1 VTGPL
6 AWLLLSALAL
16 LAPPADHG
24 PAQWKGRPL
33 AVVTSP
39 SQPTEGTPVR
49 VVVALLPAAASD
61 VVVSGGGHRAT
72 ARPAGSGLRRA
83 TLTTPAAGP
92 LTLTVRFTLH
102 GRRYVAP
109 GGVIFV
115 VPDTS
120 VQ

>member
-1 VTGPL
+1 MTGPL

-16 LAPPADHG
+16 LAPPAGHG

-33 AVVTSP
+33 AVVASP
-39 SQPTEGTPVR
+39 SQPTEGTRVNVVIALVPHAARR
-49 VVVALLPAAASD
+49 VVVAGGGRRAAAR
-61 VVVSGGGHRAT
+61 VTPG
-72 ARPAGSGLRRA
+72 GLRRA
-83 TLTTPAAGP
+83 TLLTPAAGP

-102 GRRYVAP
+102 GTRYAAP

>member
-1 VTGPL
+1 
-6 AWLLLSALAL
+6 
-16 LAPPADHG
+16 
-24 PAQWKGRPL
+24 
-33 AVVTSP
+33 
-39 SQPTEGTPVR
+39 